1 MLSFF
6 RTNQLAAGAL
16 LIFYAAILHLSSL
29 LSPDQSAMPAADQAG
44 ILGYWLYPLT
54 GTQGLLPTLL
64 TIVLLSLQAVLI
76 NVLVSN
82 HRLASEVSLFPGL
95 FYILI
100 ASSLPSF
107 LCFSPIHLANTFLL
121 IALGGLMN
129 TYKQSSCADL
139 IFNVGLWMGVAS
151 LFYPPFIL
159 LFFVGMAGLNV
170 LRAYKI
176 RERLMLLAGMA
187 TPYLLTALYCFWNNE
202 LSLFL
207 DLQIFK
213 PFEFWSFAKHEVLWE
228 IVVELVYWFL
238 LILIAIGSA
247 GAYDFKMQ
255 LQVQKKISILYW
267 ALLFAGLST
276 CIQKEAS
283 VEHLLVTAA
292 PLGIMISFNFI
303 LVSKRWAEMLHLVL
317 LVLILCWQYKGYFM
331 GA

>member
-1 MLSFF
+1 
-6 RTNQLAAGAL
+6 
-16 LIFYAAILHLSSL
+16 
-29 LSPDQSAMPAADQAG
+29 MPAADQAG
-44 ILGYWLYPLT
+44 ILGHWLYPLA
-54 GTQGLLPTLL
+54 GTQGLVPTLL
-64 TIVLLSLQAVLI
+64 TIVLLALQAVLI

-100 ASSLPSF
+100 ASSLPDF
-107 LCFSPIHLANTFLL
+107 LCFSPIHLGNTFLI
-121 IALGGLMN
+121 IAFGGLMS

-139 IFNVGLWMGVAS
+139 IFNAGLWMGVAS
-151 LFYPPFIL
+151 LFYPPFVL
-159 LFFVGMAGLNV
+159 LLFVGMAGLNV

-176 RERLMLLAGMA
+176 RERLMLLAGMM
-187 TPYLLTALYCFWNNE
+187 TPYLLTALICFWNNE
-202 LSLFL
+202 LALFL

-213 PFEFWSFAKHEVLWE
+213 PFEFWSFAKYESWE
-228 IVVELVYWFL
+228 LLVELSFWFL
-238 LILIAIGSA
+238 LVLIAIVSS

-255 LQVQKKISILYW
+255 MQVQKKISILYW

-276 CIQKEAS
+276 CIQKEVS
-283 VEHLLVTAA
+283 IEHLLVTAV

-317 LVLILCWQYKGYFM
+317 LVLILCWQYKGYFI